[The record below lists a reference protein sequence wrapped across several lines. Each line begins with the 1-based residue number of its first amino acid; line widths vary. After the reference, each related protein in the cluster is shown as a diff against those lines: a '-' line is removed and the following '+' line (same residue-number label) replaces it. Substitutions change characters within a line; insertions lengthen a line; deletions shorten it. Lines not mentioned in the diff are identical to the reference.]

1 MEYLV
6 CQMKD
11 DTGMLFITTRKS
23 RETLLSVLIDLGQE
37 VESVVLK
44 SFSDYS
50 SADKY
55 KKEIEAVNKKISDL

>member
-1 MEYLV
+1 
-6 CQMKD
+6 MKD

-55 KKEIEAVNKKISDL
+55 KKEIEAVNKKINDL

>member
-1 MEYLV
+1 
-6 CQMKD
+6 MKD

-23 RETLLSVLIDLGQE
+23 RETLLNVLIDLGQE

>member
-23 RETLLSVLIDLGQE
+23 RETLLSVLIDLEQE

-55 KKEIEAVNKKISDL
+55 KKEIEAVNKKINDL

>member
-23 RETLLSVLIDLGQE
+23 RETLLNVLIDLGQE

-55 KKEIEAVNKKISDL
+55 KKEIEAVNKKINDL

>member
-11 DTGMLFITTRKS
+11 ESKMLFITTRKS

>member
-44 SFSDYS
+44 SFDNYTL
-50 SADKY
+50 ADKY
-55 KKEIEAVNKKISDL
+55 KKEIEAVDKKINEL

>member
-23 RETLLSVLIDLGQE
+23 RETLISVLIDLGQE

-55 KKEIEAVNKKISDL
+55 KKEIEAVNKKINDL

>member
-23 RETLLSVLIDLGQE
+23 RETLLNVLIDLGQE

>member
-55 KKEIEAVNKKISDL
+55 KKEIEAVNKKINDL